1 MEKQEILDKIKKNTV
16 DFVTEEELSKK
27 LSSKKSLKIKLGAD
41 PTAPDLHLGHAVVL
55 EKLKDFQ
62 DLGHEIIFVIG
73 DFTALIGDPSGRS
86 KVRKALSK
94 EEIEQNAK
102 TYVSQVSKILDVSKI
117 QIRYNSEWLSK
128 IDLSELIKI
137 MSNFTIARI
146 IERDDF
152 SKRYKQNTPIYMHEF
167 LYPLLQA
174 YDSVAIGADVE
185 LGGTD
190 QKFNLLLGREM
201 QTLFSQEEQ
210 VIITLPLLVGTDGSL
225 KMSKSYGNY
234 IGITEDPITMYG
246 KVMSIPDNLILDY
259 FKLVLCYDDNK
270 LSIISES
277 LAIENPMKLKM
288 KLAKEIVTKYHS
300 EKDSQ
305 KAEEM
310 FTKIHREHSLPTELE
325 EYIYK
330 GPLQVKAYELINVLN
345 LSPSKSEAKRMILQ
359 GGLEVNGEKITDPF
373 FTLNVKNDMIIKL
386 GKRKFVKIRIQNP

>member
-16 DFVTEEELSKK
+16 DFVTEEELLKK

-234 IGITEDPITMYG
+234 IGITDDPITMYG